1 MREGMGVHPSS
12 LYLQLVEGHDET
24 FDVPSRRRRI
34 AVLCIAIATLV
45 ISLLFLANSPGS
57 SLLPFKV
64 DSAMA
69 HDGDDNSGP
78 GGADDGGDDD
88 DDDDDDNVITDGD
101 TNARTDQGTGA
112 ESVGNTDQGG
122 QDSGVST
129 AGETDPGDNTG
140 LSEAT
145 EGTGAESQGA
155 TDAAG
160 NHTGASTQGETDPG
174 DHTGQTEAR

>member
-1 MREGMGVHPSS
+1 M
-12 LYLQLVEGHDET
+12 YLQLVEGHDET
-24 FDVPSRRRRI
+24 FDGPSRRRRI
-34 AVLCIAIATLV
+34 AVLCIATATLL

-69 HDGDDNSGP
+69 SDDDGNSGP
-78 GGADDGGDDD
+78 GGGDDDDGDDD
-88 DDDDDDNVITDGD
+88 DDDDDDVITDGQA
-101 TNARTDQGTGA
+101 NRLTDQGTGA

-122 QDSGVST
+122 QDTGPST
-129 AGETDPGDNTG
+129 AGETDPGDDTG
-140 LSEAT
+140 KSEAT

-155 TDAAG
+155 TDRAG

-174 DHTGQTEAR
+174 DDTGQTEAR